1 MNDAERKSS
10 DSKKIQ
16 LYQYLM
22 MHNFLNIDLLNFY
35 NYFLNMFTFLKVQN
49 TYVNLFFVAFFVL
62 TGFSSFAKANPPEP
76 VTWNSYLK
84 EAVFGEDVI
93 NDGSHMF
100 SLDTPYRALDAAIVP
115 ISINFNIPQSKKT
128 FVKSL
133 TLIVDENPS
142 PIVSKFN
149 FTPKVGNASLTT
161 RVRIDKYT
169 YVRAVVEMNNGEK
182 YMNSN
187 FVKAAGGCSAPS
199 LADMDTVMA
208 RLGKMKM
215 KFFETGNSNS
225 PSKAQFLISHPNFSG
240 LQFNQLTRAE
250 IPAHFVNYIK
260 IEQDSELILEA
271 YPDISLS
278 EDPAITFHFHD
289 SGSPLKVTV
298 EDSEGKNYAGNF
310 PLSSIISKNF

>member
-1 MNDAERKSS
+1 MVNVFKLKSTFF
-10 DSKKIQ
+10 K
-16 LYQYLM
+16 
-22 MHNFLNIDLLNFY
+22 LLFA
-35 NYFLNMFTFLKVQN
+35 
-49 TYVNLFFVAFFVL
+49 AFFV
-62 TGFSSFAKANPPEP
+62 FIDFNVVAKDKSPEP

-84 EAVFGEDVI
+84 EAVFGDDVI
-93 NDGSHMF
+93 NDGTHMF
-100 SLDTPYRALDAAIVP
+100 TLDTPYRALDAAIVP
-115 ISINFNIPQSKKT
+115 ISINFNTPQSETT

-142 PIVSKFN
+142 PLVSKFN

-169 YVRAVVEMNNGEK
+169 YVRVIVEMNNGEK

-215 KFFETGNSNS
+215 KFFETGNNNS

-260 IEQDSELILEA
+260 IEQDNELIIEA
-271 YPDISLS
+271 YPDISMS
-278 EDPAITFHFHD
+278 EDPSITFHFLD

-298 EDSEGKNYAGNF
+298 EDSEGKNFAGNF
-310 PLSSIISKNF
+310 PLSSVISKNF

>member
-1 MNDAERKSS
+1 MNITLKKFKSS
-10 DSKKIQ
+10 S
-16 LYQYLM
+16 LVYL
-22 MHNFLNIDLLNFY
+22 LAI
-35 NYFLNMFTFLKVQN
+35 
-49 TYVNLFFVAFFVL
+49 FFIFISF
-62 TGFSSFAKANPPEP
+62 GSFAKDKSPEAT
-76 VTWNSYLK
+76 TWKNYLK
-84 EAVFGEDVI
+84 EAVFGEEVI

-100 SLDTPYRALDAAIVP
+100 SLDTPYRAVDAAIVP
-115 ISINFNIPQSKKT
+115 ISINFKKPQSEEN

-142 PIVSKFN
+142 PVVSKFN
-149 FTPKVGNASLTT
+149 FTPKIGNASLTT
-161 RVRIDKYT
+161 RIRIDKYT

-182 YMNSN
+182 YMNAN

-199 LADMDTVMA
+199 LADMDAVMA

-215 KFFETGNSNS
+215 KFFETGNKDSL
-225 PSKAQFLISHPNFSG
+225 SKAQFLISHPNYSG

-260 IEQDSELILEA
+260 IEQNDELILEA

-278 EDPAITFHFHD
+278 EDPAITFHFQD

-298 EDSEGKNYAGNF
+298 EDSEGNNYAGDF

>member
-1 MNDAERKSS
+1 
-10 DSKKIQ
+10 
-16 LYQYLM
+16 M
-22 MHNFLNIDLLNFY
+22 MINFLDIDLLKFY
-35 NYFLNMFTFLKVQN
+35 NYFLIMVKVFKLKS
-49 TYVNLFFVAFFVL
+49 TYFNLLFAAFFV
-62 TGFSSFAKANPPEP
+62 FINFNAVAKDKSPEP

-84 EAVFGEDVI
+84 EAVFGDDVI
-93 NDGSHMF
+93 NDGTQMF
-100 SLDTPYRALDAAIVP
+100 TLDTPYRALDAAIVP
-115 ISINFNIPQSKKT
+115 ISINFNTPQSKTT

-142 PIVSKFN
+142 PLVSKFN

-169 YVRAVVEMNNGEK
+169 YVRAIVEMNNGEK

-215 KFFETGNSNS
+215 KFFETGNNNS

-260 IEQDSELILEA
+260 IEQDNELIIEA
-271 YPDISLS
+271 YPDISMS
-278 EDPAITFHFHD
+278 EDPSITFHFLD

-310 PLSSIISKNF
+310 PLSSVISKNF

>member
-1 MNDAERKSS
+1 M
-10 DSKKIQ
+10 I
-16 LYQYLM
+16 L
-22 MHNFLNIDLLNFY
+22 NFLDIDLFKFY
-35 NYFLNMFTFLKVQN
+35 NYFHIMTTIFKLKN
-49 TYVNLFFVAFFVL
+49 SYFNLFFAVLFALVNFSAVAKDK
-62 TGFSSFAKANPPEP
+62 SPEP

-84 EAVFGEDVI
+84 EAVFGDDVI
-93 NDGSHMF
+93 NDGTQMF

-115 ISINFNIPQSKKT
+115 ISINFNTPQSKTT

-142 PIVSKFN
+142 PLVSKFN

-169 YVRAVVEMNNGEK
+169 YVRAIVEMNNGEK

-215 KFFETGNSNS
+215 KFFETGNNNL

-260 IEQDSELILEA
+260 IEQDNELIIEA
-271 YPDISLS
+271 YPDISMS
-278 EDPAITFHFHD
+278 EDPSITFHFLD

-298 EDSEGKNYAGNF
+298 EDSEGKNFAGNF
-310 PLSSIISKNF
+310 PLSSVISKNF

>member
-1 MNDAERKSS
+1 MNIIL
-10 DSKKIQ
+10 KKFK
-16 LYQYLM
+16 
-22 MHNFLNIDLLNFY
+22 NSFLK
-35 NYFLNMFTFLKVQN
+35 YFLAILLSFINV
-49 TYVNLFFVAFFVL
+49 
-62 TGFSSFAKANPPEP
+62 GSFAKDKSPEP
-76 VTWNSYLK
+76 VTWNNYLK
-84 EAVFGEDVI
+84 EAVFGEEII
-93 NDGSHMF
+93 NDGSHIF

-115 ISINFNIPQSKKT
+115 ISINFKKPQSNKT

-142 PIVSKFN
+142 PVVSKFN
-149 FTPKVGNASLTT
+149 FTPKIGNASLTT
-161 RVRIDKYT
+161 RIRIDKYT

-199 LADMDTVMA
+199 LADMDAVMA

-215 KFFETGNSNS
+215 KFFETGNNNS
-225 PSKAQFLISHPNFSG
+225 LSKAQFLISHPNYSG

-260 IEQDSELILEA
+260 IEQNDELILEA

-278 EDPAITFHFHD
+278 EDPAITFHFQD

-298 EDSEGKNYAGNF
+298 EDSEGNNYAGDF

>member
-1 MNDAERKSS
+1 
-10 DSKKIQ
+10 
-16 LYQYLM
+16 M
-22 MHNFLNIDLLNFY
+22 MLNFLYIDLFKFY
-35 NYFLNMFTFLKVQN
+35 NYFHIMITIFRLQN
-49 TYVNLFFVAFFVL
+49 SYFNLFFAVLFVFINSSAVAKDK
-62 TGFSSFAKANPPEP
+62 SPEP

-84 EAVFGEDVI
+84 EAVFGEDII
-93 NDGSHMF
+93 NDGSHIF

-115 ISINFNIPQSKKT
+115 ISINFNTPQSETT
-128 FVKSL
+128 FAKSL

-142 PIVSKFN
+142 PLVSKFN

-161 RVRIDKYT
+161 RIRIDKYT
-169 YVRAVVEMNNGEK
+169 YVRAIVEMNDGKK

-215 KFFETGNSNS
+215 KFFETGNNTF

-260 IEQDSELILEA
+260 IEQDGELIIEA
-271 YPDISLS
+271 YPDISMS
-278 EDPAITFHFHD
+278 EDPSITFHFLD

-310 PLSSIISKNF
+310 PLSSLISKNF

>member
-1 MNDAERKSS
+1 MEVILKKS
-10 DSKKIQ
+10 IN
-16 LYQYLM
+16 L
-22 MHNFLNIDLLNFY
+22 
-35 NYFLNMFTFLKVQN
+35 FLKHFLAVF
-49 TYVNLFFVAFFVL
+49 TIFISVE
-62 TGFSSFAKANPPEP
+62 SFAKDKSPEP
-76 VTWNSYLK
+76 VTWNNYLK
-84 EAVFGEDVI
+84 EAVFGEEVI

-115 ISINFNIPQSKKT
+115 ISINFKKPQSKET

-142 PIVSKFN
+142 PVVSKFN
-149 FTPKVGNASLTT
+149 FTPKIGNASLTT
-161 RVRIDKYT
+161 RIRIDKYT

-182 YMNSN
+182 YMNAN

-199 LADMDTVMA
+199 LADMDAVMA

-215 KFFETGNSNS
+215 KFFEMGNSNS
-225 PSKAQFLISHPNFSG
+225 LSKAQFLISHPNYSG

-260 IEQDSELILEA
+260 VEQNDELIFEA

-278 EDPAITFHFHD
+278 EDPAITFHFQD

-298 EDSEGKNYAGNF
+298 DDSEGNNYAGDF

>member
-1 MNDAERKSS
+1 M
-10 DSKKIQ
+10 
-16 LYQYLM
+16 L
-22 MHNFLNIDLLNFY
+22 NFLDIDLFKFY
-35 NYFLNMFTFLKVQN
+35 NYLNIMTTIFKLKN
-49 TYVNLFFVAFFVL
+49 SYFNLFFAVLFALVNFSAVAKDK
-62 TGFSSFAKANPPEP
+62 SPEP

-84 EAVFGEDVI
+84 EAVFGEDI
-93 NDGSHMF
+93 LNDGSHMF

-115 ISINFNIPQSKKT
+115 ISINFYTPQSET
-128 FVKSL
+128 FFVKSL

-142 PIVSKFN
+142 PLVSKFN

-169 YVRAVVEMNNGEK
+169 FVRAIVEMNNGEK

-215 KFFETGNSNS
+215 KFFETGNNTL

-260 IEQDSELILEA
+260 IEQDNELIIEA
-271 YPDISLS
+271 YPDISMS
-278 EDPAITFHFHD
+278 EDPSITFHFLD

-298 EDSEGKNYAGNF
+298 EDSEGKNFAGNF
-310 PLSSIISKNF
+310 PLSSVISKNF

>member
-1 MNDAERKSS
+1 
-10 DSKKIQ
+10 
-16 LYQYLM
+16 M
-22 MHNFLNIDLLNFY
+22 MINFLDIDLLKFY
-35 NYFLNMFTFLKVQN
+35 NYFLIMVKVFKLKS
-49 TYVNLFFVAFFVL
+49 TYFNLLFAAFFV
-62 TGFSSFAKANPPEP
+62 FINFNAVAKDKSPEP

-84 EAVFGEDVI
+84 EAVFGDDVI
-93 NDGSHMF
+93 NDGTQMF

-115 ISINFNIPQSKKT
+115 ISINFNTPQSKTT

-142 PIVSKFN
+142 PLVSKFN

-169 YVRAVVEMNNGEK
+169 YVRAIVEMNNGEK

-215 KFFETGNSNS
+215 KFFETGNNTL

-260 IEQDSELILEA
+260 IEQDNELIIEA
-271 YPDISLS
+271 YPDISMS
-278 EDPAITFHFHD
+278 EDPSITFHFLD

-298 EDSEGKNYAGNF
+298 EDSEGKNFAGNF
-310 PLSSIISKNF
+310 PLSSVISKNF

>member
-1 MNDAERKSS
+1 
-10 DSKKIQ
+10 
-16 LYQYLM
+16 M
-22 MHNFLNIDLLNFY
+22 MINFLDIDLLKFY
-35 NYFLNMFTFLKVQN
+35 NYFLTMVKVFKLKS
-49 TYVNLFFVAFFVL
+49 TYFNLLFAAFFV
-62 TGFSSFAKANPPEP
+62 FINFNAVAKDKSPVP

-84 EAVFGEDVI
+84 EAVFGDDVI
-93 NDGSHMF
+93 NDGTQMF

-115 ISINFNIPQSKKT
+115 ISINFNTPQSKTT

-142 PIVSKFN
+142 PLVSKFN

-169 YVRAVVEMNNGEK
+169 YVRAIVEMNNGEK

-215 KFFETGNSNS
+215 KFFETGNNNF

-260 IEQDSELILEA
+260 IEQDNELIIEA
-271 YPDISLS
+271 YPDISMS
-278 EDPAITFHFHD
+278 EDPSITFHFLD

-298 EDSEGKNYAGNF
+298 EDSEGKNFAGNF
-310 PLSSIISKNF
+310 PLSSVISKNF

>member
-1 MNDAERKSS
+1 
-10 DSKKIQ
+10 
-16 LYQYLM
+16 M
-22 MHNFLNIDLLNFY
+22 MINFLDIDLLKFY
-35 NYFLNMFTFLKVQN
+35 NYFLIMVKVFKLKS
-49 TYVNLFFVAFFVL
+49 TYFNLLFAAFFV
-62 TGFSSFAKANPPEP
+62 FINFNAVAKDKSPEP

-84 EAVFGEDVI
+84 EAVFGDDVI
-93 NDGSHMF
+93 NDGTQMF

-115 ISINFNIPQSKKT
+115 ISINFNTPQSEKL

-142 PIVSKFN
+142 PLVSTFN
-149 FTPKVGNASLTT
+149 FTPKAGNASLTT

-225 PSKAQFLISHPNFSG
+225 LSKAQFLISHPNFSG

-260 IEQDSELILEA
+260 IEQDNELILEA

-298 EDSEGKNYAGNF
+298 EDSEGKNYAGDF
-310 PLSSIISKNF
+310 PLSSVISKKF

>member
-1 MNDAERKSS
+1 M
-10 DSKKIQ
+10 
-16 LYQYLM
+16 L
-22 MHNFLNIDLLNFY
+22 NFLDIDLFKFY
-35 NYFLNMFTFLKVQN
+35 NYFLIMTTIFKLQN
-49 TYVNLFFVAFFVL
+49 SYINLFFAVLFAFINFSAVAKDK
-62 TGFSSFAKANPPEP
+62 SPEP

-84 EAVFGEDVI
+84 EAVFGDDVI
-93 NDGSHMF
+93 NDGTHMF
-100 SLDTPYRALDAAIVP
+100 TLDTPYRALDAAIVP
-115 ISINFNIPQSKKT
+115 ISINFNTPQSETT

-142 PIVSKFN
+142 PLVSKFN

-169 YVRAVVEMNNGEK
+169 YVRAIVEMNNGEK

-215 KFFETGNSNS
+215 KFFETGNNNS
-225 PSKAQFLISHPNFSG
+225 LSKAQFLISHPNYSG

-260 IEQDSELILEA
+260 VEQNDELIFEA

-278 EDPAITFHFHD
+278 EDPAITFHFQD

-298 EDSEGKNYAGNF
+298 EDSEGNNYAGDF

>member
-1 MNDAERKSS
+1 MLDLKNIKSS
-10 DSKKIQ
+10 
-16 LYQYLM
+16 YLKC
-22 MHNFLNIDLLNFY
+22 LIA
-35 NYFLNMFTFLKVQN
+35 V
-49 TYVNLFFVAFFVL
+49 FFVSITFE
-62 TGFSSFAKANPPEP
+62 SFAKDKSPEP
-76 VTWNSYLK
+76 VTWNDYLK

-115 ISINFNIPQSKKT
+115 ISINFNKPQSQEY

-142 PIVSKFN
+142 PVVSKFN
-149 FTPKVGNASLTT
+149 FTPKAGNASLTT
-161 RVRIDKYT
+161 RIRIDKYT

-199 LADMDTVMA
+199 LADMDAVMA

-225 PSKAQFLISHPNFSG
+225 LSKAQFLISHPNFSG

-260 IEQDSELILEA
+260 IEQDNNLILEA

-298 EDSEGKNYAGNF
+298 EDSEGKNYAGDF
-310 PLSSIISKNF
+310 PLSSVISKNF

>member
-1 MNDAERKSS
+1 
-10 DSKKIQ
+10 
-16 LYQYLM
+16 M
-22 MHNFLNIDLLNFY
+22 MINFLDIDLLKFY
-35 NYFLNMFTFLKVQN
+35 NYFLIMVKVFKLKS
-49 TYVNLFFVAFFVL
+49 TYFNLLFAAFFV
-62 TGFSSFAKANPPEP
+62 FINFNAVAKDKSPEP

-84 EAVFGEDVI
+84 EAVFGDDVI
-93 NDGSHMF
+93 NDGTQMF

-115 ISINFNIPQSKKT
+115 ISINFNTPQSKTT

-142 PIVSKFN
+142 PLVSKFN

-169 YVRAVVEMNNGEK
+169 YVRAIVEMNNGEK

-215 KFFETGNSNS
+215 KFFETGNNNS

-260 IEQDSELILEA
+260 IEQDNELIIEA
-271 YPDISLS
+271 YPDISMS
-278 EDPAITFHFHD
+278 EDPSITFHFLD

-298 EDSEGKNYAGNF
+298 EDSEGQNYAGNF
-310 PLSSIISKNF
+310 PLSSVISKNF

>member
-1 MNDAERKSS
+1 
-10 DSKKIQ
+10 
-16 LYQYLM
+16 M
-22 MHNFLNIDLLNFY
+22 MINFLDIDLLKFY
-35 NYFLNMFTFLKVQN
+35 NYFLIMVKVFKLKS
-49 TYVNLFFVAFFVL
+49 TYFNLLFAAFFV
-62 TGFSSFAKANPPEP
+62 FINFNAVAKDKSPEP

-84 EAVFGEDVI
+84 EAVFGDDVI
-93 NDGSHMF
+93 NDGTHMF
-100 SLDTPYRALDAAIVP
+100 TLDTPYRALDAAIVP
-115 ISINFNIPQSKKT
+115 ISINFNTPQSKTT

-142 PIVSKFN
+142 PLVSKFN

-169 YVRAVVEMNNGEK
+169 YVRAIVEMNNGEK

-215 KFFETGNSNS
+215 KFFETGNNNS

-260 IEQDSELILEA
+260 IEQDNELIIEA
-271 YPDISLS
+271 YPDISMS
-278 EDPAITFHFHD
+278 EDPSITFHFLD

-298 EDSEGKNYAGNF
+298 EDSEGKNFAGNF
-310 PLSSIISKNF
+310 PLSSVISKNF

>member
-1 MNDAERKSS
+1 
-10 DSKKIQ
+10 
-16 LYQYLM
+16 
-22 MHNFLNIDLLNFY
+22 
-35 NYFLNMFTFLKVQN
+35 MFTLKKCSALYLRIFLA
-49 TYVNLFFVAFFVL
+49 TFLVL
-62 TGFSSFAKANPPEP
+62 TNSSSLAKDKSP
-76 VTWNSYLK
+76 VPVSWNEYLK
-84 EAVFGEDVI
+84 EAVFGDDVI
-93 NDGSHMF
+93 KDGSHMF

-115 ISINFNIPQSKKT
+115 ISINFNKSQTNES
-128 FVKSL
+128 FVKSI

-149 FTPKVGNASLTT
+149 FTPKIGNASITT
-161 RVRIDKYT
+161 RIRIDKYT

-182 YMNSN
+182 FMNSN

-199 LADMDTVMA
+199 LADMDNVMA

-215 KFFETGNSNS
+215 KFFETGNNDSL
-225 PSKAQFLISHPNFSG
+225 SKAQFLISHPNFSG

-260 IEQDSELILEA
+260 IEQDREIILEA

-289 SGSPLKVTV
+289 SGTPLKVTV
-298 EDSEGKNYAGNF
+298 EDSDGKNFAGEF
-310 PLSSIISKNF
+310 PLTSIVSKKF

>member
-1 MNDAERKSS
+1 MLLVFINFSAVAKDKS
-10 DSKKIQ
+10 
-16 LYQYLM
+16 
-22 MHNFLNIDLLNFY
+22 
-35 NYFLNMFTFLKVQN
+35 
-49 TYVNLFFVAFFVL
+49 
-62 TGFSSFAKANPPEP
+62 PEP

-84 EAVFGEDVI
+84 EAVFGEDII

-115 ISINFNIPQSKKT
+115 ISINFSTPQSEKY

-142 PIVSKFN
+142 PLVSKFN
-149 FTPKVGNASLTT
+149 FTPKIGNASLTT

-199 LADMDTVMA
+199 LADKDAVMA

-225 PSKAQFLISHPNFSG
+225 LSKAQFLISHPNYSG

-260 IEQDSELILEA
+260 IEQDNELILEA

-298 EDSEGKNYAGNF
+298 EDSEGKNYAGDF
-310 PLSSIISKNF
+310 PLSSVISKKF

>member
-1 MNDAERKSS
+1 MKKLYLKSIILLIFS
-10 DSKKIQ
+10 VIV
-16 LYQYLM
+16 
-22 MHNFLNIDLLNFY
+22 NFGSI
-35 NYFLNMFTFLKVQN
+35 
-49 TYVNLFFVAFFVL
+49 
-62 TGFSSFAKANPPEP
+62 ANEKSPEP
-76 VTWNSYLK
+76 VTWNDYLK
-84 EAVFGEDVI
+84 EAVFGDEII
-93 NDGSHMF
+93 NDGSQMF
-100 SLDTPYRALDAAIVP
+100 SLDTPYRALDAAVVP
-115 ISINFNIPQSKKT
+115 ISINFNKDQT
-128 FVKSL
+128 ENNFVKSL

-142 PIVSKFN
+142 PVVSKFN

-169 YVRAVVEMNNGEK
+169 YVRAIVEMNTGEK

-215 KFFETGNSNS
+215 KFFETGNTNS
-225 PSKAQFLISHPNFSG
+225 LSKAQFLISHPNFSG

-260 IEQDSELILEA
+260 IEQDNNLILEA

-278 EDPAITFHFHD
+278 EDPAITFHFND

-298 EDSEGKNYAGNF
+298 EDSEGKNYAGDF